1 MIEKV
6 SNIEGLKRIRLGSI
20 EPRILTDENIYRL
33 SKIDKLCPH
42 FHLSVQSLDN
52 NVLKRMN
59 RKYTRE
65 DVFHIVDEI
74 RKYFNNPAFTCDI
87 IVGFPG
93 ETDAEFKNT
102 IDGVKRISFYE
113 VHAFKY
119 SKRKWTLAAT
129 MDNQVDGNVSQKRS
143 EELISLAKSLK
154 EEYIKNMLGKNES
167 ILIESKDGEYL
178 YGYTPNYVM
187 VKVKSSDDIIGNQIN
202 VKLQKIDDDAVMAIK

>member
-1 MIEKV
+1 SEINKLVKSGVGEIVLVGIEIASYGKDFEDKELNLIDVIEKV

-93 ETDAEFKNT
+93 E
-102 IDGVKRISFYE
+102 
-113 VHAFKY
+113 
-119 SKRKWTLAAT
+119 
-129 MDNQVDGNVSQKRS
+129 
-143 EELISLAKSLK
+143 
-154 EEYIKNMLGKNES
+154 
-167 ILIESKDGEYL
+167 
-178 YGYTPNYVM
+178 
-187 VKVKSSDDIIGNQIN
+187 
-202 VKLQKIDDDAVMAIK
+202 